1 MEEFIGY
8 GLVGV
13 IALLLV
19 LGIKK
24 LFTKK
29 KKLYDYE
36 DEIILDND
44 MVHYGPFSGSYKNPY
59 RKLALLLTISSSY
72 LSASIDMKTIDN
84 WGIMSWEETLVMR
97 KTSDSSL
104 SEIFIEMD
112 RPFCICTNPR
122 IVTPIGTSN
131 YNEGDKIEATMI
143 INNYKPKKIVFNVE
157 AVFDDTGKN
166 KLIVYDQKVDLAEGM
181 PVLDKQGSEIIDIGK
196 KEPLRSECEH
206 FLSCIK
212 SRKKPL
218 TNSDS
223 AIKVLKVLEACQ
235 QSMDLKGQSVYL

>member
-1 MEEFIGY
+1 MEYHPAIEN
-8 GLVGV
+8 
-13 IALLLV
+13 LLQQ
-19 LGIKK
+19 
-24 LFTKK
+24 TKK
-29 KKLYDYE
+29 NQLGQLQYIYSHRLNFGKIRTEENALWSFAPHDIAVMLSISGELPLKVSCVGSSFITSGLADVTMSNLEFESGIHAHIFVSWLNPFKEQKL
-36 DEIILDND
+36 
-44 MVHYGPFSGSYKNPY
+44 VVTGSEK
-59 RKLALLLTISSSY
+59 
-72 LSASIDMKTIDN
+72 M
-84 WGIMSWEETLVMR
+84 
-97 KTSDSSL
+97 
-104 SEIFIEMD
+104 
-112 RPFCICTNPR
+112 
-122 IVTPIGTSN
+122 
-131 YNEGDKIEATMI
+131 
-143 INNYKPKKIVFNVE
+143 